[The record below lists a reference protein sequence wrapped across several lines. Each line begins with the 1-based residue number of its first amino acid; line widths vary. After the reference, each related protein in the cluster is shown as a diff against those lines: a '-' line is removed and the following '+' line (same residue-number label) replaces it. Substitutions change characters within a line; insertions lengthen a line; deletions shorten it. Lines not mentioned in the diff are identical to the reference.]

1 MIRSY
6 SPQEAGPQ
14 PYSYKEMN
22 SANYLS
28 VLESNSS
35 PVDSP
40 DKNTIQGH
48 VGGSVG

>member
-6 SPQEAGPQ
+6 SQQEAGPQ

-28 VLESNSS
+28 VLESNSLL

-40 DKNTIQGH
+40 NKITTQGH
-48 VGGSVG
+48 LGG